1 MNSIVQVLFVDFE
14 RGERLAILRQ
24 TEGSDGGRQ
33 TPRFQSRVD
42 IVYKGQPPYT
52 GTFPQP
58 VAGEESFLSVIR
70 QANPESNT
78 RVQIRKISGIMVQP
92 TSSPA
97 DVVLHMEV
105 IAIIVRNIPVL
116 DDLMDGDRESA
127 TTERFNLCGILHDRW
142 WTPEICHLGVWD
154 EANQGHI
161 VWTGFT
167 EDAQSEAKST
177 VATVIPSGSILS
189 TGSGD
194 VRVVEF
200 RSDNLQQAPVLY
212 ATRPFQSST
221 WSLTSGIPSTTRAL
235 DFSSSTRAL
244 VRKTPTVSQRGV
256 STTQNRMEVF
266 MTNSPSSPTHWL
278 SQVRINMVGQLA
290 TASSYHSIEV
300 EKTYELR
307 QKCNYQTC
315 NGCDNLNVQRL
326 CYGAQQCTIARCIGT
341 LTNQNRPLCGI
352 GQTGQAVF
360 MTMISMQNAAW
371 NMFVETIATVIGL
384 SLTNRESTEVRVE
397 WIDDGFYSAVCSA
410 KDASATFISIITST
424 VNFIV
429 QSISSRPVTYIEMGA
444 QKIDSNF
451 QAMFTLTLTSINNLL
466 NQIVLGVFYVMF
478 AMQKI
483 VVCETNSILGVVDEI
498 GFKVTLGMAEVQ
510 VRVWR
515 YMIFIPFFQSK
526 SGRSVWSE
534 FWEHPGRPSIGLR
547 PQNHTSPPENSPRQ
561 MQLHPPHWHMLHIPT
576 CFHMP
581 TCFCGRVVS

>member
-1 MNSIVQVLFVDFE
+1 MTIIATTEISDCVHVCGKRLSTDSPDRCIAVAGAVGDSDLTIMTFCIPSLPGAGVRRSEMWSIPNTLPIMNSILSIQFVDFK

-24 TEGSDGGRQ
+24 TDGPSGGRQ
-33 TPRFQSRVD
+33 TATFQTRVD
-42 IVYKGQPPYT
+42 IVYKGQAAYT
-52 GTFPQP
+52 ETFPQP

-70 QANPESNT
+70 MANPGENVRS
-78 RVQIRKISGIMVQP
+78 QIKKISGIMVQP
-92 TSSPA
+92 INEET
-97 DVVLHMEV
+97 DNMILHLEVVAV
-105 IAIIVRNIPVL
+105 IVRNIPVM
-116 DDLMDGDRESA
+116 DDLMDGGEESV
-127 TTERFNLCGILHDRW
+127 TTERYNLCGILQDTW
-142 WTPEICHLGVWD
+142 WTPQICHLGIWD
-154 EANQGHI
+154 EVNQGHI
-161 VWTGFT
+161 IWTGFEGDT
-167 EDAQSEAKST
+167 ANTRNT
-177 VATVIPSGSILS
+177 VATVVPSGSILS

-194 VRVVEF
+194 IRVVEVP
-200 RSDNLQQAPVLY
+200 SGGNLRRGPTLV
-212 ATRPFQSST
+212 ATRSFQSST
-221 WSLTSGIPSTTRAL
+221 WSLTSGIPATTRSL

-244 VRKTPTVSQRGV
+244 VRKTPTVSQWGV
-256 STTQNRMEVF
+256 STSQNRMEVF

-278 SQVRINMVGQLA
+278 SQVRINMLGELA
-290 TASSYHSIEV
+290 TAGSYHSIEV
-300 EKTYELR
+300 EKTYELV

-315 NGCDNLNVQRL
+315 NGCADLNVQRL

-371 NMFVETIATVIGL
+371 NMFIETISTVIGL
-384 SLTNRESTEVRVE
+384 SLSNRGPTDVRVE

-429 QSISSRPVTYIEMGA
+429 QSITSRPVTYIESGA

-483 VVCETNSILGVVDEI
+483 VVCETNSILGVVDGI

-510 VRVWR
+510 VR
-515 YMIFIPFFQSK
+515 FFL
-526 SGRSVWSE
+526 
-534 FWEHPGRPSIGLR
+534 I
-547 PQNHTSPPENSPRQ
+547 
-561 MQLHPPHWHMLHIPT
+561 T
-576 CFHMP
+576 CF
-581 TCFCGRVVS
+581 F